1 MQDDKD
7 TDDGDREQTFV
18 SSGGAG
24 GDAPGESSSLVG
36 TKVGGKYEVLNV
48 LGRGGMGKVYS
59 GRHIEIGRKVA
70 IKVLNRDFGK
80 HESVYLRFKQEAKL
94 AATLSHSNIC
104 SVYDFGE
111 LADGTPYLVMDLLEG
126 KTLADIRAEQKRI
139 PWQRAVNICSQ
150 LCDGLSHAHSKHVL
164 HRDLKPSNI
173 VIQHEGAIEHAKIVD
188 FGIAKSLQEDAPALT
203 ATHESIGTPYYM
215 SPEQCKS
222 KKVDHRSDIYSLG
235 CLMYE
240 ILTGRPPFAGDTL
253 QVMFAHVSTDPEPFN
268 TDWPESDI
276 PAHLE
281 SAILKAM
288 RKSPDERYQ
297 TADEMKRD
305 ILSSAG
311 GKTNAIVEPPAQLAK
326 EESSGKQAILFSVE
340 QVKLPSVE
348 QEKLPSVER
357 KEKSTKMLIPAVV
370 AIFAIGL
377 TALGFANRDSIELIM
392 DGRRPG
398 EIYNADD
405 QRPLRWSLPVMTFPG
420 VHAIYLGQAHD
431 TPRSKD
437 NDLSIMGHAKV
448 RVTNR
453 TPKVILA
460 LVSHAQVEWN
470 IVADPGVGIE
480 KVILISTYGRSQA
493 KGVPE
498 NRIVW
503 VKPEE
508 TISFYL
514 FDEKSAL
521 AEEGAFEKLNKAV
534 DAETRDLVSIRDRPI
549 NTFQYAQQLK
559 EFEIEPSTLPNSLRK
574 KLP

>member
-1 MQDDKD
+1 MPDDND
-7 TDDGDREQTFV
+7 TDQGDLEHTIPSLPGGGPPRE
-18 SSGGAG
+18 A
-24 GDAPGESSSLVG
+24 SSLVG
-36 TKVGGKYEVLNV
+36 TQVGGKYEVLDV
-48 LGRGGMGKVYS
+48 LGKGGMGKVFA

-70 IKVLNRDFGK
+70 IKVLDRDFRK
-80 HESVYLRFKQEAKL
+80 NEALYLRFKQEARL

-126 KTLADIRAEQKRI
+126 TTLGEIRAEQKRI
-139 PWQRAVNICSQ
+139 DWQRAVNICSQ
-150 LCDGLSHAHSKHVL
+150 LCDALTHAHSKHVL

-173 VIQHEGAIEHAKIVD
+173 VIQHEGANEQVKIVD

-240 ILTGRPPFAGDTL
+240 ILTGRPPFAADDTL
-253 QVMFAHVSTDPEPFN
+253 QIMFAHVATEPEPLN
-268 TDWPESDI
+268 QVAPEADI

-281 SAILKAM
+281 SAILKAIK
-288 RKSPDERYQ
+288 KSPDDRFQ
-297 TADEMKRD
+297 TADQMKQH
-305 ILSSAG
+305 ILSLGGNNNAVVKSTPSASSASLFRG
-311 GKTNAIVEPPAQLAK
+311 AID
-326 EESSGKQAILFSVE
+326 SE
-340 QVKLPSVE
+340 QKKLPSVE
-348 QEKLPSVER
+348 PKR
-357 KEKSTKMLIPAVV
+357 KSHNLLIPVV
-370 AIFAIGL
+370 MATFAIGIS
-377 TALGFANRDSIELIM
+377 ALGFANRENIAQIL

-405 QRPLRWSLPVMTFPG
+405 QRPLRWKLPTITNPQ

-437 NDLSIMGHAKV
+437 NDLSIMGHATV

-453 TPKVILA
+453 TPIVILA
-460 LVSHAQVEWN
+460 LASHAQVEWN
-470 IVADPGVGIE
+470 IVADPGTRVE

-498 NRIVW
+498 NHIVW

-508 TISFYL
+508 SISFYSS
-514 FDEKSAL
+514 DENSSLAKESA
-521 AEEGAFEKLNKAV
+521 FKKLNKAIV
-534 DAETRDLVSIRDRPI
+534 GVISDQVKADDQPI
-549 NTFQYAQQLK
+549 NTFQYAQQLR
-559 EFEIEPSTLPNSLRK
+559 EFEI
-574 KLP
+574 

>member
-1 MQDDKD
+1 MPDDKD
-7 TDDGDREQTFV
+7 TDEGDREQTIV
-18 SSGGAG
+18 SPSMSG
-24 GDAPGESSSLVG
+24 GDAPGQASSLVG
-36 TKVGGKYEVLNV
+36 TQVGGKYEVLDV
-48 LGRGGMGKVYS
+48 LGKGGMGKVYA

-70 IKVLNRDFGK
+70 IKVLDRDFRK
-80 HESVYLRFKQEAKL
+80 NEAVYLRFKQEARL

-126 KTLADIRAEQKRI
+126 KTLGEIRVEQKRI
-139 PWQRAVNICSQ
+139 RWQRAVNICAQ

-173 VIQHEGAIEHAKIVD
+173 VIQNEGTGEQAKIVD

-240 ILTGRPPFAGDTL
+240 ILTGQPPFSGDTL
-253 QVMFAHVSTDPEPFN
+253 QIMFAHVATEPEPLN
-268 TDWPESDI
+268 KVVLEADI

-281 SAILKAM
+281 SAILKAI
-288 RKSPDERYQ
+288 RKNPDERFQ
-297 TADEMKRD
+297 TADEMKQD
-305 ILSSAG
+305 ILSFASGEA
-311 GKTNAIVEPPAQLAK
+311 NAVVEPVPSVPLLK
-326 EESSGKQAILFSVE
+326 EEAGTRQARP
-340 QVKLPSVE
+340 PSVE
-348 QEKLPSVER
+348 QKKKSQKL
-357 KEKSTKMLIPAVV
+357 LIPVVV
-370 AIFAIGL
+370 AALAISIS
-377 TALGFANRDSIELIM
+377 ALGFANRESIVQIM

-405 QRPLRWSLPVMTFPG
+405 QRPLRWNLPTISNPQ

-437 NDLSIMGHAKV
+437 NDLSIMGHVKV

-460 LVSHAQVEWN
+460 LASHAQVEWN
-470 IVADPGVGIE
+470 IVADPGVRIE

-493 KGVPE
+493 TGVPE
-498 NRIVW
+498 SRIVW

-508 TISFYL
+508 SISFCL
-514 FDEKSAL
+514 FDEKAAL
-521 AEEGAFEKLNKAV
+521 AEEGAFKKLNKAV
-534 DAETRDLVSIRDRPI
+534 SGVISDQVKLAQPI
-549 NTFQYAQQLK
+549 NSFQYAGQLK
-559 EFEIEPSTLPNSLRK
+559 EFEIEKWSMPSFLRTK
-574 KLP
+574 NP

>member
-1 MQDDKD
+1 MPDDKD
-7 TDDGDREQTFV
+7 TDDGDREQTIV
-18 SSGGAG
+18 SPSLAG
-24 GDAPGESSSLVG
+24 GDAPGEASSLVG
-36 TKVGGKYEVLNV
+36 TQVGGKYEVLKM
-48 LGRGGMGKVYS
+48 LGRGGMGKVYA

-70 IKVLNRDFGK
+70 IKVLDRDFRK
-80 HESVYLRFKQEAKL
+80 NEAPYLRFKQEARL

-126 KTLADIRAEQKRI
+126 KTLGEIRVEQKRI
-139 PWQRAVNICSQ
+139 EWQRAVNICSQ
-150 LCDGLSHAHSKHVL
+150 LCDALSHAHSKQVL

-173 VIQHEGAIEHAKIVD
+173 VIQHEGANEQAKIVD

-222 KKVDHRSDIYSLG
+222 QKVDHRSDIYSLG

-240 ILTGRPPFAGDTL
+240 ILTGRPPFLGDTL
-253 QVMFAHVSTDPEPFN
+253 QIMFAHVATDPEPFN
-268 TDWPESDI
+268 KVVPEADI
-276 PAHLE
+276 PAHLQ

-297 TADEMKRD
+297 TADEMKQH
-305 ILSSAG
+305 ILPFASGNA
-311 GKTNAIVEPPAQLAK
+311 NAIVEHAPPASLLK
-326 EESSGKQAILFSVE
+326 EETEASQA
-340 QVKLPSVE
+340 KLPSAVRKGKS
-348 QEKLPSVER
+348 QKL
-357 KEKSTKMLIPAVV
+357 LIPLVV
-370 AIFAIGL
+370 ATLAIGI
-377 TALGFANRDSIELIM
+377 TALGFANREGVIQIM

-405 QRPLRWSLPVMTFPG
+405 PRPLRWKLPTITNPQ

-437 NDLSIMGHAKV
+437 NDLSIMGHVTV

-453 TPKVILA
+453 TPIAILA
-460 LVSHAQVEWN
+460 LASHAQVEWN
-470 IVADPGVGIE
+470 IVADPGTRIE
-480 KVILISTYGRSQA
+480 KVILYSTYGRSQA
-493 KGVPE
+493 KGVLG

-508 TISFYL
+508 SISFYL
-514 FDEKSAL
+514 SDQNSSL
-521 AEEGAFEKLNKAV
+521 AEEGAFKKLNREVAAAVGDQIKAG
-534 DAETRDLVSIRDRPI
+534 DQPI

-559 EFEIEPSTLPNSLRK
+559 EFEI
-574 KLP
+574 

>member
-1 MQDDKD
+1 MPDDKD
-7 TDDGDREQTFV
+7 TDESDREQTIV
-18 SSGGAG
+18 SSSNPG
-24 GDAPGESSSLVG
+24 GDAPGEASSLVG
-36 TKVGGKYEVLNV
+36 TQVGGKYEVLNV
-48 LGRGGMGKVYS
+48 LGKGGMGKVYA

-70 IKVLNRDFGK
+70 IKVLDRDFRK
-80 HESVYLRFKQEAKL
+80 NEAVYLRFKQEARL

-126 KTLADIRAEQKRI
+126 RTLAEIRAEQKRI
-139 PWQRAVNICSQ
+139 DWQRAVNICSQ
-150 LCDGLSHAHSKHVL
+150 LCDALSHAHSNHVL

-173 VIQHEGAIEHAKIVD
+173 VVQHEGVNEQAKIVD

-253 QVMFAHVSTDPEPFN
+253 QVMFAHVSTEPEALN
-268 TDWPESDI
+268 TVAPETDI

-288 RKSPDERYQ
+288 RKNPDERFQ
-297 TADEMKRD
+297 TADEMKQH

-311 GKTNAIVEPPAQLAK
+311 GNTNASGNASVIVEQAPPAPSLK
-326 EESSGKQAILFSVE
+326 EETGTAQA
-340 QVKLPSVE
+340 KLPSTE
-348 QEKLPSVER
+348 QR
-357 KEKSTKMLIPAVV
+357 KNSQKMLIPAVV
-370 AIFAIGL
+370 AAVAIGG
-377 TALGFANRDSIELIM
+377 AVLGFANSESINLIM

-398 EIYNADD
+398 EVYNADD
-405 QRPLRWSLPVMTFPG
+405 QRPLRWNLPTITNPQ

-437 NDLSIMGHAKV
+437 NDLSIMGHVKV
-448 RVTNR
+448 RVTNH

-470 IVADPGVGIE
+470 IVADPGVSIE

-508 TISFYL
+508 SISFSL

-534 DAETRDLVSIRDRPI
+534 AVETRDLVTVRDRPI
-549 NTFQYAQQLK
+549 NSFQYAGQLK
-559 EFEIEPSTLPNSLRK
+559 EFEIEGWSLPGYLRTK
-574 KLP
+574 HPRTD